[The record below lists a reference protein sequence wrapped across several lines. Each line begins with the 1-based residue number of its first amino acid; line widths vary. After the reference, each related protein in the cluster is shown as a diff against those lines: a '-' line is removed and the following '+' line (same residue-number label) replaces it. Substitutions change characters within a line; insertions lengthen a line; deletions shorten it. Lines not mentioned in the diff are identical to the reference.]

1 MPKKKVIIEGQIHI
15 DDKGTL
21 KKSAKGAHSVDR
33 RLKGAAKTSSNASKN
48 FSKMS
53 QGISGGLVPAYA
65 TLAAS
70 LFALDAVYRGLKEAA
85 DLRIL
90 QQGQE
95 AYAAAT
101 GIAMGSVAHSIQLAT
116 DSQISF
122 KEASQAAA
130 IGLAAGLGAEQ
141 MERLAGAA
149 TGAAKVL
156 GRSVPDAFDRMVRGV
171 VKAEPEVLDELGII
185 LRLDVA
191 TRNYAQAL
199 GVHQDSLTTYE
210 KSQAVLN
217 EVLSQAETKY
227 SAVAESIQP
236 NTWQQLGVA
245 LEKVKDTMMIFIDT
259 ILSPVADF
267 LAGNA
272 LAAVGAMGVFIASIL
287 KGLIPSYAEQAAA
300 FKASQDIQ
308 QAEITETIN
317 KMNDLKRAKEGRT
330 EGQAMAVGGAQRSMA
345 GAKGKYTGGLGKLQ
359 AGKNINAQEA
369 QKILNTEKRK
379 NSQLNKMSADR
390 RKNVIRHLKAIV
402 REEQTSVGK
411 IKTYWQTHFLKTK
424 AGLLKVKV
432 YHKTIM
438 KSMTRAANFAGKA
451 MSRAMA
457 MMGWL
462 SMILMVVQGIRALID
477 HFKETDEEAE
487 ALKEQIKATN
497 ERLKTLNTD
506 LGKMAKKMDVVKEK
520 WAEGG
525 QAISFYSNTLKN
537 IPFQNLTESLEAS
550 GKVLDE
556 ELTTRLFEMGENLEK
571 IMPGI
576 KTLTEEQLKSKDSAQ
591 EWLREINHL
600 TGVMGELDAAIK
612 GVTNNEEKLG
622 RMRKKRVD
630 AAVKG
635 KYRDEAVALEENV
648 RSLSKLAALEEK
660 NNTNVTVYAD
670 KLDKAKTA
678 LKDILNLEYAQVNAA
693 QDLALAQAKGKLIFG
708 AASKYRKMAVKD
720 DEYIAKLKQN
730 QVDLQKL
737 EADEKL
743 MSNKLDLEKVKIN
756 KQIIAIKREE
766 IIIEQTLNE
775 LRQTLEYEME
785 TAARTGFASGL
796 KKGLQDFL
804 QGKGDF
810 KDLIRGVGE
819 AMAAAM
825 ASALAGRWAEKIT
838 AGMFGPAPEE
848 RAIAKHVEAMDA
860 ANLEI
865 ERIGNGLTGKIDDF
879 KLYDKSVQDFV
890 KNLDTVG
897 DDFINGLHALIDRI
911 EGKKQFKGGV
921 DTRIPTEEELKAG
934 KYLPKNLGTDVSGE
948 TKELD
953 IDNQGQLKV
962 VDENLALIN
971 EDTSDMMKW
980 VFQAK
985 SARGLEASGG
995 SLIMDILSNF
1005 WGVKAKLD
1013 TPGGGASGGYV
1024 TKKGIRGFRE
1034 GGVVP
1039 GKYSG
1044 KDSVPA
1050 MLAPGEVVLT
1060 PNQLKGLQGGVQNN
1074 QVNVGITMNNNSK
1087 GQAQVSGDMMKGIGA
1102 LIGTKIQQTLLEEAR
1117 PGGMLSADNRG
1128 I

>member
-272 LAAVGAMGVFIASIL
+272 LAAVGAMGVFISSIL
-287 KGLIPSYAEQAAA
+287 RGLIPSYAEQAAA

-345 GAKGKYTGGLGKLQ
+345 GAQGKYTGGLGKLQ
-359 AGKNINAQEA
+359 AGKNINAKEA
-369 QKILNTEKRK
+369 QRILNTEKRK

-411 IKTYWQTHFLKTK
+411 IKTYWQSHFLKTK
-424 AGLLKVKV
+424 AGLLKMKV
-432 YHKTIM
+432 VHKTVM
-438 KSMTRAANFAGKA
+438 KSMTKVTNFAGKA

-457 MMGWL
+457 MMGWV

-477 HFKETDEEAE
+477 HFKEVDEKQEAYNE
-487 ALKEQIKATN
+487 KIKETN
-497 ERLKTLNTD
+497 NRLKILNND
-506 LGKMAKKMDVVKEK
+506 LFKMGEKMDTVKGK
-520 WAEGG
+520 WMEGG
-525 QAISFYSNTLKN
+525 QAISFYANTLKN
-537 IPFQNLTESLEAS
+537 LPFQALTETLVMS
-550 GKVLDE
+550 GEVLDKE
-556 ELTTRLFEMGENLEK
+556 FTERLTEMGKNLAK

-576 KTLTEEQLKSKDSAQ
+576 VQLTEEQLKSKTSVQ
-591 EWLREINHL
+591 KWLREINHL
-600 TGVMGELDAAIK
+600 TGVMGELDQAVKALA
-612 GVTNNEEKLG
+612 NNEEKLG

-630 AAVKG
+630 AAVKST
-635 KYRDEAVALEENV
+635 YRDEAVALQDNV
-648 RSLSKLAALEEK
+648 LALAKLVKLEERK
-660 NNTNVTVYAD
+660 NDGSDKYAKD
-670 KLDKAKTA
+670 LDLAKTA
-678 LKDILNLEYAQVNAA
+678 LKELLELEYGMVNAQ
-693 QDLALAQAKGKLIFG
+693 QDLLLAQAKGKLIFG

-720 DEYIAKLKQN
+720 AEYQAKLDMKE
-730 QVDLQKL
+730 VERLKL
-737 EADEKL
+737 IADEKL
-743 MSNKLDLEKVKIN
+743 ISNEIDQVKLDISKQVLEYQ
-756 KQIIAIKREE
+756 KQE
-766 IIIEQTLNE
+766 IEAQRVLNE
-775 LRQTLEYEME
+775 LRQTLEFEME
-785 TAARTGFASGL
+785 TAARTGFSSGL

-804 QGKGDF
+804 EGKGDF

-825 ASALAGRWAEKIT
+825 AAALAGRWAEKIT
-838 AGMFGPAPEE
+838 AGMFGPSPEE
-848 RAIAKHVEAMDA
+848 RAISVHVDAMNA
-860 ANLEI
+860 ANDQI
-865 ERIGNGLTGKIDDF
+865 ETLSQTLISKIDNF
-879 KLYDKSVQDFV
+879 ETYDASVAKFSN
-890 KNLDTVG
+890 NLKTVG
-897 DDFINGLHALIDRI
+897 DEFIEKLGALITKIDKRGKGGIQEIDVTGKFRGGVSSSNKPEGMSTEDYIAQLDKQQKELLKGQKDASDPIQVQDKDAIKGIINGL
-911 EGKKQFKGGV
+911 
-921 DTRIPTEEELKAG
+921 AG
-934 KYLPKNLGTDVSGE
+934 LV
-948 TKELD
+948 
-953 IDNQGQLKV
+953 
-962 VDENLALIN
+962 
-971 EDTSDMMKW
+971 
-980 VFQAK
+980 
-985 SARGLEASGG
+985 GLEQQGYGSFLGAAADAFVGWWTGG
-995 SLIMDILSNF
+995 D
-1005 WGVKAKLD
+1005 
-1013 TPGGGASGGYV
+1013 GGASGGYV
-1024 TKKGIRGFRE
+1024 TKKGIRGFGE
-1034 GGVVP
+1034 GGVIP
-1039 GKYSG
+1039 GKYTG